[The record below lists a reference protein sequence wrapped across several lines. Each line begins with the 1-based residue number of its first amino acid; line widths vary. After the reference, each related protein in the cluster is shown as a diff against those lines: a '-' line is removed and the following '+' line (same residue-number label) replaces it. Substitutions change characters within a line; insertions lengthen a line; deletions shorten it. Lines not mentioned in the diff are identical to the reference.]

1 MKTKLLCAL
10 LLISQTPV
18 VAQAENETIK
28 QLLQDYASQGA
39 AAADAE
45 QGRQL
50 WQTTNKFDG
59 EFAQRSCASC
69 HTQKLGASG
78 KHIKTGKLIE
88 PMAPSVNPQRLSDS
102 SKIEKWF
109 KRNCKWTL
117 GRECSAQEKAN
128 ILVFINDQ
136 KNI

>member
-1 MKTKLLCAL
+1 MKSTLLCAL
-10 LLISQTPV
+10 LVISQTPV
-18 VAQAENETIK
+18 VAQAADETIK
-28 QLLQDYASQGA
+28 QLLEDYASQGA
-39 AAADAE
+39 SAADAE
-45 QGRQL
+45 QGRLL
-50 WQTTNKFDG
+50 WQTSNRYNG

-78 KHIKTGKLIE
+78 KHIKTGKLIK
-88 PMAPSVNPQRLSDS
+88 PMAPSVNPQRLSNS
-102 SKIEKWF
+102 KKIEKWF